1 MIIVFH
7 GYSKNIHKAKVRRFS
22 REGGNQFRLIYD
34 EPDKHWTCVVLDF
47 SKNPHDILSYMEI
60 NGIKYDIDNMEK
72 NYEKIQMLIE
82 QEKNMYAIEA
92 LP

>member
-7 GYSKNIHKAKVRRFS
+7 GYSKNIYKAKVRKFYRV
-22 REGGNQFRLIYD
+22 EVNHFRLIYD
-34 EPDKHWTCVVLDF
+34 TPDKNWTYIVMDF
-47 SKNPHDILSYMEI
+47 SKHPYDNLSYMEI
-60 NGIKYDIDNMEK
+60 NGTKYDIDNIEK

-82 QEKNMYAIEA
+82 QEKNIYAIEA